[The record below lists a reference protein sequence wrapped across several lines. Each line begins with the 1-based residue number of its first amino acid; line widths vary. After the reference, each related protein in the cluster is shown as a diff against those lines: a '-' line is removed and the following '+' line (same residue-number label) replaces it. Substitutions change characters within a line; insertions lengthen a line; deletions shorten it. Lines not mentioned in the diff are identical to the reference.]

1 MRFEF
6 EFQAQWT
13 KLWNEHWQ
21 EVYDQQFKIFVDSK
35 LQENLEIVSENVSCN
50 LPESESNKFEEMTK
64 PPTSDD
70 ICDNLEN
77 LVIEDGNE
85 KLENV
90 LNPESNSKTNEKEQT
105 NIGDEKVEECPK
117 HSISISSKNSENEN
131 RKNLSNW
138 KSSARLQGVGP
149 FLQILAKSND
159 AVVDASESA
168 NAVHTL
174 VDAIVHAAV
183 DATESK
189 TTADG

>member
-1 MRFEF
+1 M
-6 EFQAQWT
+6 
-13 KLWNEHWQ
+13 
-21 EVYDQQFKIFVDSK
+21 
-35 LQENLEIVSENVSCN
+35 
-50 LPESESNKFEEMTK
+50 
-64 PPTSDD
+64 
-70 ICDNLEN
+70 
-77 LVIEDGNE
+77 
-85 KLENV
+85 ENV
-90 LNPESNSKTNEKEQT
+90 LNPEFNSKTNEKERT
-105 NIGDEKVEECPK
+105 NIGDEKVEECPE
-117 HSISISSKNSENEN
+117 HSISISSKNSENES

-168 NAVHTL
+168 NAVLAL

>member
-1 MRFEF
+1 M
-6 EFQAQWT
+6 
-13 KLWNEHWQ
+13 
-21 EVYDQQFKIFVDSK
+21 
-35 LQENLEIVSENVSCN
+35 
-50 LPESESNKFEEMTK
+50 K

-90 LNPESNSKTNEKEQT
+90 LNPEFNSKTNENEQT
-105 NIGDEKVEECPK
+105 NIGDEKVEECPE
-117 HSISISSKNSENEN
+117 HSTSISTKNSENEN

-159 AVVDASESA
+159 AVVDASDSA
-168 NAVHTL
+168 NAVHAL
-174 VDAIVHAAV
+174 VDAIVDAAV